1 MEIDKEEL
9 RSAIL
14 EFKQLIL
21 DEKFFEAHEA
31 LEKIWFN
38 RRRERDN
45 LTLTIKGF
53 INSAVSFELYKRGR
67 YRNSRRVFLVY
78 KKLTD
83 RYLDGNLKELKELKF
98 FIDDF
103 AKKLFKLDI
112 SRVEF

>member
-45 LTLTIKGF
+45 LTLTIKG
-53 INSAVSFELYKRGR
+53 L
-67 YRNSRRVFLVY
+67 
-78 KKLTD
+78 
-83 RYLDGNLKELKELKF
+83 
-98 FIDDF
+98 
-103 AKKLFKLDI
+103 
-112 SRVEF
+112 